1 MARLLP
7 DAFKVMAIQGADSSS
22 AVGKPIAPGVAV
34 GLFANDGSDL
44 ADVAG
49 LKMHPETAWMVD
61 YAEAERIG
69 MAVTLALKRPGT
81 RVDQLFVFG
90 VQRSLDPRQA
100 APAALRDLLESH
112 RCTRGLAF
120 VPQGTPT
127 NNTESDRSVWQR
139 RVEPRQPERDPTTP
153 DARANAAVLA
163 AAFGL
168 APEALDNLD
177 NSDAQEQA
185 RAASAN
191 VALWNPSWGTFFEK
205 IEHIAD
211 GNSTVPFAMREQAR
225 AMHRDFV
232 RGRGPLPAIRVGNQ
246 PYGVLPVS
254 SVDAFWRP
262 AANDDFETKL
272 VALLRRLRTKWL
284 QCINDVPRVGKG
296 PIDQAMS
303 EMLGSTAVSIALR
316 VRPVMSYEMVDIATQ
331 LTGAGVEGISER
343 QLEALILRDWGID
356 ADRMYGIGSL
366 GTKTRPLALAARAR
380 QRSRVHRRTRQRR
393 SADQERVP
401 GADRAGLGRS
411 QARCHEEQRWRPVR

>member
-7 DAFKVMAIQGADSSS
+7 DAFKVMAIQGS
-22 AVGKPIAPGVAV
+22 
-34 GLFANDGSDL
+34 GLELRGRASRSRPAWRSDCSRTTGPNSRTST
-44 ADVAG
+44 G
-49 LKMHPETAWMVD
+49 LKVHPETAWMVD

-90 VQRSLDPRQA
+90 VRRSLDPRQA
-100 APAALRDLLESH
+100 APAALGDLLESH

-177 NSDAQEQA
+177 YGATLEQA
-185 RAASAN
+185 RARRGQRRPVESFLGYVLRKDRA
-191 VALWNPSWGTFFEK
+191 
-205 IEHIAD
+205 IAD
-211 GNSTVPFAMREQAR
+211 SNSTVPFAMREQAR
-225 AMHRDFV
+225 AMPPRL
-232 RGRGPLPAIRVGNQ
+232 RARP
-246 PYGVLPVS
+246 
-254 SVDAFWRP
+254 RP
-262 AANDDFETKL
+262 AARHPRGQPTVRRSAGVERRCILAPRGDDFETKL
-272 VALLRRLRTKWL
+272 VALLPPVAYEVASGASTLSHG
-284 QCINDVPRVGKG
+284 VGKG

-366 GTKTRPLALAARAR
+366 GTKTRPLALHSYTTAIPRSSTDSPTAFR
-380 QRSRVHRRTRQRR
+380 RSRACSRR
-393 SADQERVP
+393 
-401 GADRAGLGRS
+401 
-411 QARCHEEQRWRPVR
+411 